1 MEPHGV
7 MFHHFCENEHTNSLG
22 AITAERLEK
31 IVLSYSPG
39 RILPALEWF
48 ERALVGNLEQSDVCI
63 TFDDSLRSQVE
74 IALPILRK
82 HDITAFWFVYSSVF
96 EDKGNVFE
104 LFRQFYNNYF
114 TSFGEFFSV
123 FLTHFS
129 KVLSSLDLE
138 VQRKNFRG
146 TDYLREFPFYSDSE
160 REYRYFRDRVLGRE
174 QFTSLMNSI
183 LASYGVTHKELS
195 KNLWMVDDDLKELSD
210 QQHIIGLHSYSH
222 PTDFRSLTYQEQ
234 LMEYQL
240 NAKHIQR
247 VTGKSPKTMAHPVN
261 SYNAETLNI
270 LATIGVE
277 VGFRANMQQ
286 LVRSKLEYPREDCVD
301 IEIKKE

>member
-7 MFHHFCENEHTNSLG
+7 MFHHFCEHRHTDSLG

-31 IVLSYSPG
+31 IILSYSPG
-39 RILPALEWF
+39 RILPALEWY
-48 ERALVGNLEQSDVCI
+48 ERALVGKLEESDVCI

-82 HDITAFWFVYSSVF
+82 HDITAFWFIYSSIF

-114 TSFGEFFSV
+114 TTFGEFFSV
-123 FLTHFS
+123 FLTHLS

-138 VQRKNFRG
+138 VQRKKFSE
-146 TDYLREFPFYSDSE
+146 TDYLCEFKFYSDSE

-174 QFTSLMNSI
+174 KFTSLMNSI

-195 KNLWMVDDDLKELSD
+195 KYLWMVNDDLKELSD

-222 PTDFRSLTYQEQ
+222 PTEFCSLTYQQQ

-240 NAKHIQR
+240 NARHIQR

-286 LVRSKLEYPREDCVD
+286 LVRSQLEYPREDCVD
-301 IEIKKE
+301 IKIKKE